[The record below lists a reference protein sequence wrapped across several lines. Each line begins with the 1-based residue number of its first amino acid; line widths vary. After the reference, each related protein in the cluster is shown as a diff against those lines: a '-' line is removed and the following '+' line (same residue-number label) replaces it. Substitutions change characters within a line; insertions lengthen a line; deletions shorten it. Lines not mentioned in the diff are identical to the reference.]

1 MWKKCFAFTDA
12 RMPQIWT
19 RSRCRR
25 LAGEALLLA
34 AFVITSSWLIQR

>member
-12 RMPQIWT
+12 RIEQIWT
-19 RSRCRR
+19 GSRGRQ

-34 AFVITSSWLIQR
+34 AFLITSSWLIRR